1 MKLMLRQRPQVG
13 NEAPDSWNLQAGSEI
28 RPGLVAQELLG
39 GGNRYEAYL
48 AHDEF
53 RMCLVV
59 AKVIRPSRAGE
70 ERSIRAMAREF
81 GILRQLDHP
90 VIARGF
96 DVFLDGPR
104 PHITLEH
111 LEGPRLSTLLR
122 RYGPLPM
129 DQLLPLTLQLGAALQ
144 YLHHCGVV
152 HLDVKPKNII
162 MSGPPRVIDLSVADT
177 FEAAAGLTV
186 PTGTDGYMSPEQHD
200 PSGPVSIGP
209 ASDSWGLGATL
220 FEAAQGYLPSAG
232 LEAEGARRR
241 SGRRTPVP
249 QVWDEAVGR
258 CFSNDPAE
266 RPSPRQLM
274 GLLEPMAAVLP
285 TRFPLSPPRP
295 GR

>member
-1 MKLMLRQRPQVG
+1 MKVMQRQRPQAG
-13 NEAPDSWNLQAGSEI
+13 KEAPDSWSLRAGSEI

-48 AHDEF
+48 AYDEL

-70 ERSIRAMAREF
+70 ERSVRAMAREF
-81 GILRQLDHP
+81 AILRQLDHP

-96 DVFLDGPR
+96 DICPDGTR

-162 MSGPPRVIDLSVADT
+162 MSGPPRLIDLSVADT

-186 PTGTDGYMSPEQHD
+186 PTGTEGYMSPEQQN
-200 PSGPVSIGP
+200 PLGPVPVGP

-220 FEAAQGYLPSAG
+220 FEAAHGFLPLSG
-232 LEAEGARRR
+232 AEVVGTRRFGKR
-241 SGRRTPVP
+241 APVP
-249 QVWDEAVGR
+249 LVWDEAVGL
-258 CFSNDPAE
+258 CFSTDPAE
-266 RPSPRQLM
+266 RPSPRELM
-274 GLLEPMAAVLP
+274 ELLEPMAAVLP